1 MLKIAEERKELQKK
15 NIKAV
20 FAGDDKLKFNN
31 C

>member
-1 MLKIAEERKELQKK
+1 MLKIAEERKELQNK

-20 FAGDDKLKFNN
+20 FLEDDKLKFNS